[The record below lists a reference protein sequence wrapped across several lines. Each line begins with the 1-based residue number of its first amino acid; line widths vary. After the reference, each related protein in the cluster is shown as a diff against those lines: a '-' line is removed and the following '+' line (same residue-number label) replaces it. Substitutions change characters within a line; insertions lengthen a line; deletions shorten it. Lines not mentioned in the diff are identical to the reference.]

1 MKKYSYWNYVKTG
14 AWEIT
19 INFFHNKKM
28 VCCNHHSTPIF
39 TTTYK
44 PAENGYY
51 IKQWYWQQNKE
62 LKTWY
67 AVKDFSTYDKTIN
80 ICFPE
85 HFPREIPPHQWFYE
99 SPFISSRGRYSM
111 KDWGKLDGN
120 IDDIPTT
127 FYDCAEHLFEND
139 IILNPHIMFGYNGSL
154 GADKVGETITKNLE
168 DFNPPHP
175 PPNLNYIVNQF
186 KSRYNIVPYKENLE
200 SLVEKFLSGVVAS
213 SQWRHGEDYFI
224 SECVRKLKNHRKTYG
239 LLTRMLEYYGIPYIP
254 FNLDRDNYQD
264 FFELDNWLPIHKCMR
279 DHDTI
284 LDNHMPTKRQ
294 RKLPQLIDKVLCL
307 L

>member
-14 AWEIT
+14 GWQVV
-19 INFFHNKKM
+19 INFFHNKKTY
-28 VCCNHHSTPIF
+28 CCNHHSTPIF
-39 TTTYK
+39 TSTWR

-51 IKQWYWQQNKE
+51 IKQWYWQQNGK

-67 AVKDFSTYDKTIN
+67 AVQDFSTYNKTID

-85 HFPREIPPHQWFYE
+85 WFPNEIPQHQWFYE

-127 FYDCAEHLFEND
+127 FYDCAEHLLEHDSMN
-139 IILNPHIMFGYNGSL
+139 NPHVMFGYNGSL
-154 GADKVGETITKNLE
+154 GGEDTITKNME
-168 DFNPPHP
+168 DLDPPHP
-175 PPNLNYIVNQF
+175 PADLKYIVNQF
-186 KSRYNIVPYKENLE
+186 KLRYNIVPYKEDLE
-200 SLVEKFLSGVVAS
+200 SLVEGFLRGCVGDAHWKRGQDHFV
-213 SQWRHGEDYFI
+213 

-239 LLTRMLEYYGIPYIP
+239 LITRMLEYHGIPYLP

-264 FFELDNWLPIHKCMR
+264 FFELDDWLPMDKCIR
-279 DHDTI
+279 DHNTT
-284 LDNHMPTKRQ
+284 LDNHMPLKRQ
-294 RKLPQLIDKVLCL
+294 LKLPQLIDQVLCSL
-307 L
+307 